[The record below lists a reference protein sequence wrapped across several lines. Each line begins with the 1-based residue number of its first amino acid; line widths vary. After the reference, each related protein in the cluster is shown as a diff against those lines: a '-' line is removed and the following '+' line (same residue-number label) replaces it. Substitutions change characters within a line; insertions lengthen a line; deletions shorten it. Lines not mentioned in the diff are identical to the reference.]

1 MIPACESDRA
11 EALLLREIADASLGD
26 PHGRWVVVQLV
37 VDDDGAEA
45 PAVATVE
52 AGRGVI

>member
-37 VDDDGAEA
+37 VTEEPEETEDS
-45 PAVATVE
+45 P
-52 AGRGVI
+52 